1 MQIDA
6 STVLL
11 SGIFVKLLL
20 GALFL
25 VFWISDRRSPW
36 FGWWSGTYFFAALAA
51 AVLLQRGFGAHL
63 LGVGTGVAALIATF
77 GLCWQGARS
86 FHGLRPAWLPVLAA
100 LALWS
105 ALCLT
110 PGFLDNLYYRVVA
123 SSVLLSVM
131 VVLSGFEFWR
141 GREERLLS
149 RWPVIVL
156 FGTLSLF
163 FVSRILF
170 IHVLPFPLGALP
182 LQSEAVAAFNM
193 VVFFHALVLTVL
205 FVALSK
211 ERLEREQRNH
221 AQTDPL
227 TGALNRRALM
237 YRGARML
244 TRHQFESAP
253 LCLLFLDLDHFKALN
268 DRFGHSGGDDV
279 LTKFVAVVHDSI
291 RPSDFLFRLGGEE
304 FCCLLPHTDTDQART
319 VAERIRQQVESATAT
334 VAGAAVKATVSLG
347 IASTETF
354 GYDLDALMRRADT
367 AVYAAK
373 RQGRNQVVVAEADD
387 AAPGVTRLT
396 AISSDAAVGYARQAK
411 G

>member
-20 GALFL
+20 GTLFL
-25 VFWISDRRSPW
+25 VFWLSDRRSPW
-36 FGWWSGTYFFAALAA
+36 FGWWSGTYFFAAMAA
-51 AVLLQRGFGAHL
+51 GILLQRGFGASL
-63 LGVGTGVAALIATF
+63 FGVGSGVGALIVTF

-86 FHGLRPAWLPVLAA
+86 FHRLRPSWLPVLAA

-105 ALCLT
+105 VLCLT

-131 VVLSGFEFWR
+131 AALSGFEFWR

-149 RWPVIVL
+149 RWPVVVL

-244 TRHQFESAP
+244 TRHQFENAP
-253 LCLLFLDLDHFKALN
+253 LCLLFLDLDHFKSLN

-304 FCCLLPHTDTDQART
+304 FCCLLPNTDTAQART
-319 VAERIRQQVESATAT
+319 VAERIRQQVENATAS

-373 RQGRNQVVVAEADD
+373 RQGRNQVVIAEAAE
-387 AAPGVTRLT
+387 AAGVARIT
-396 AISSDAAVGYARQAK
+396 AISSDAAVGHARQAK